1 MDTQALVLEA
11 LGLARAD
18 VPRERDAFEGYLAD
32 LKRVQDD
39 VLALGDGMGGETW
52 FRTHSKLVTSGLWA
66 KLKPCSRS
74 VYAVLSAA
82 ADRRKR
88 CTIIGAE
95 KVAQRA
101 GYSEARVLYAYAEL
115 KRHGLIWRRRIAL
128 NGYQPYLTGLT
139 NPARWN
145 VA

>member
-18 VPRERDAFEGYLAD
+18 VPRERDAFEDYLGK
-32 LKRVQDD
+32 LKRVHDD
-39 VLALGDGMGGETW
+39 VLALGDGMDGEPW

-74 VYAVLSAA
+74 VYVVLAA
-82 ADRRKR
+82 TSDRRKR
-88 CTIIGAE
+88 CTIIGVE
-95 KVAQRA
+95 KVAARA
-101 GYSEARVLYAYAEL
+101 GLSVSRTLYAYAEL

-128 NGYQPYLTGLT
+128 NGRRPYCTGLT